1 MSKLLTIK
9 EAADLLGISSSKAY
23 RMTWT
28 GELYSQRIG
37 RAVRIPEST
46 IKQLTEPAPG
56 YVPGMIIGAKK

>member
-1 MSKLLTIK
+1 MSKLLTIR
-9 EAADLLGISSSKAY
+9 EAAGLLGLSISKVY

-46 IKQLTEPAPG
+46 VKQLTEPAASYIPVNVKG
-56 YVPGMIIGAKK
+56 EN

>member
-46 IKQLTEPAPG
+46 VKQFTEPAASYIPVNLKG
-56 YVPGMIIGAKK
+56 GN